1 MRQLDPAHID
11 TVYKMIDSGHRTI
24 VMRVKAGVWD
34 DHERDLL
41 MALSHM
47 MQGLS
52 MFMEIVPHRIELLHQ
67 KIDRIEKKIGS
78 V

>member
-1 MRQLDPAHID
+1 MRQLDAAHIE
-11 TVYKMIDSGHRTI
+11 TVYQMIDGGHRTI
-24 VMRVKAGVWD
+24 VMRVKEGVRD

-52 MFMEIVPHRIELLHQ
+52 MFMEIVPHRIEALHQ
-67 KIDRIEKKIGS
+67 KLDRIEKKIGS

>member
-1 MRQLDPAHID
+1 MRQLDPAHIE
-11 TVYKMIDSGHRTI
+11 TVYKMIDGGHRTI
-24 VMRVKAGVWD
+24 LMRVKAGVRD

-41 MALSHM
+41 FALSHM
-47 MQGLS
+47 MEGLRL
-52 MFMEIVPHRIELLHQ
+52 FMEIVPHRIESIHQ